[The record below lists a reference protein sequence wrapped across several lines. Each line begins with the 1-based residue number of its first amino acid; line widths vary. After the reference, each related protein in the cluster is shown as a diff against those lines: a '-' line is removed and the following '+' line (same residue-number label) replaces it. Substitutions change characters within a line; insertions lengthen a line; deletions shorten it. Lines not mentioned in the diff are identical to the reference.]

1 VPLAFY
7 ARSATEAFWSEH
19 WAGEDV
25 EALVRIAR
33 DSPLTDLIERA
44 LPADGVVLEGGCGLG
59 PYVLLLRR
67 RGRVVAGA
75 DWSLDALRRCRAADS
90 RAPLA
95 VMDLGHLAVRS
106 GSLAGYIS
114 LGVVEH
120 DERGPDAIVAD
131 AARALAPGGRLVL
144 SVPYWNGVRRILT
157 RRLVEEGRRVQAAG
171 GQFYQY
177 AFSRREVRAF
187 LEARGFRVLSF
198 HPYDPARMFRA
209 RFRWLA
215 ARLGGGAREGGTREG
230 GAPAD
235 APPRGRARPSPRRI
249 ARAALRRALYGDASL
264 RLFGHMILAVAVKR

>member
-25 EALVRIAR
+25 EALVRVAR

-44 LPADGVVLEGGCGLG
+44 LPSDGVVLEGGCGLG

-67 RGRVVAGA
+67 RGRAVTGA
-75 DWSLDALRRCRAADS
+75 DWSLDALRRCRAADP

-95 VMDLGHLAVRS
+95 VMDLGRLAVRS
-106 GSLAGYIS
+106 GSLAAYIS

-144 SVPYWNGVRRILT
+144 SVPYWNGVRRLLT
-157 RRLVEEGRRVQAAG
+157 RRLVEDGRRVQAAG

-177 AFSRREVRAF
+177 AFSRREVRQF

-198 HPYDPARMFRA
+198 HPYDPARMFRS
-209 RFRWLA
+209 RFGGLA
-215 ARLGGGAREGGTREG
+215 ARLGGGPGGG
-230 GAPAD
+230 GAPVGA
-235 APPRGRARPSPRRI
+235 APRGGARPSRRRI
-249 ARAALRRALYGDASL
+249 ARAALRRMLYGGACL
-264 RLFGHMILAVAVKR
+264 RLFAHMILAVAVKR